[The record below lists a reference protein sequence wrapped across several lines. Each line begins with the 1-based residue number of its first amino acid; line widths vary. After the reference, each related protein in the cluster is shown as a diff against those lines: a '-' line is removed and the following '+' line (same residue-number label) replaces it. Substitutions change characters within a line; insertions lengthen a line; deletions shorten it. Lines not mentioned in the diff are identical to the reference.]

1 MNNYDQGYQDMMTKI
16 AGPASWLAK
25 KFTKWGPA
33 IGENIYGRPKQF
45 LQKPWE
51 TIKDSFKMTPVD
63 PKAPIKSRLMR
74 YGGMG
79 LFYGL
84 PAYQA
89 MQIMKDPPGNRAE
102 NMGGL
107 IGGSALGLAA
117 FSPFGMV
124 GSIAAGEV
132 GDRIGRKIGKKFSG
146 PPEQTPYGDPGPYG
160 QL

>member
-1 MNNYDQGYQDMMTKI
+1 MMQKLGMTKTA
-16 AGPASWLAK
+16 AGPANWFSRGWS
-25 KFTKWGPA
+25 KWGPV
-33 IGENIYGRPKQF
+33 IGENVYGRPKQF
-45 LQKPWE
+45 FKKPWE
-51 TIKDSFKMTPVD
+51 TIKDSFKMTPID

-89 MQIMKDPPGNRAE
+89 LGIMRDPPGDRAE

-146 PPEQTPYGDPGPYG
+146 PTAPQNEMPYGDPGPYG